1 MSYPKKLQE
10 MVDLFEHLPDEEKR
24 ESLVSYSMTTKSCEP
39 AEGEKFD
46 LEDVRKD
53 EECADTVGVFLKV
66 DEEGKSHFRM
76 TLGPQVQ
83 TLTKA
88 MTAILCK
95 GLEGTTPKAVMELE
109 SDFVPKI
116 VGAQLVRVR
125 SQTTYYILSR
135 MKGIC
140 KVWSD
145 RKRADGGG
153 SV

>member
-1 MSYPKKLQE
+1 MAYPEKLQE
-10 MVDLFEHLPDEEKR
+10 IVSLFEHLPEEEKR
-24 ESLVSYSMTTKSCEP
+24 ESLVSYSLTTKNYEP
-39 AEGEKFD
+39 KDGEKFD

-53 EECADTVGVFLKV
+53 EECADTVGVFLRV
-66 DEEGKSHFRM
+66 DGEGQSHFRM

-95 GLEGTTPKAVMELE
+95 GLDGVTPKAVMELE

-145 RKRADGGG
+145 RQRAATGGA
-153 SV
+153 

>member
-1 MSYPKKLQE
+1 VNYPQKLKE
-10 MVDLFEHLPDEEKR
+10 IVSLFEHLPEEEKR
-24 ESLVSYSMTTKSCEP
+24 ESLVSYSLTTKNYEP
-39 AEGEKFD
+39 KDGEKFD

-66 DEEGKSHFRM
+66 DGEGKSHFRM

-95 GLEGTTPKAVMELE
+95 GLDGVKPKAVMELE

-145 RKRADGGG
+145 RQRAASGG
-153 SV
+153 SS

>member
-1 MSYPKKLQE
+1 MAYPEKLQE
-10 MVDLFEHLPDEEKR
+10 IVALFEYLPEEEKR
-24 ESLVSYSMTTKSCEP
+24 ESLVSYSLTTKNYEP
-39 AEGEKFD
+39 KDGEKFD

-53 EECADTVGVFLKV
+53 EECADTVGVFLRV
-66 DEEGKSHFRM
+66 DGEGKSHFRM

-95 GLEGTTPKAVMELE
+95 GLDGVTPKAVMELE

-145 RKRADGGG
+145 RQRAASGG
-153 SV
+153 SS

>member
-10 MVDLFEHLPDEEKR
+10 MVELFEHLPDEEKR
-24 ESLVSYSMTTKSCEP
+24 ESLVSYSLTTKNFEP
-39 AEGEKFD
+39 KDGEKFD

-53 EECADTVGVFLKV
+53 EECADTVGVFLQV
-66 DEEGKSHFRM
+66 DAEGRGHFRM

-88 MTAILCK
+88 MAAILCK
-95 GLEGTTPKAVMELE
+95 GLEGVTPKAVMELA

-145 RKRADGGG
+145 RKRTN
-153 SV
+153 STLNS

>member
-10 MVDLFEHLPDEEKR
+10 MVELFEHLPDEEKR

-39 AEGEKFD
+39 VDGEKFD

-66 DEEGKSHFRM
+66 DGEGKSHFRM

-88 MTAILCK
+88 MAAILCK
-95 GLEGTTPKAVMELE
+95 GLDGVAPNAVMELA

-140 KVWSD
+140 KVWLD
-145 RKRADGGG
+145 RKRLIADR
-153 SV
+153 SN

>member
-1 MSYPKKLQE
+1 MEYPEKLQE
-10 MVDLFEHLPDEEKR
+10 IVQLFEHLPDEEKR
-24 ESLVSYSMTTKSCEP
+24 ESLVSYSLTTKNFEP
-39 AEGEKFD
+39 KDGEKFD

-53 EECADTVGVFLKV
+53 EECADTVGVFLQV
-66 DEEGKSHFRM
+66 DGEGRSHFRM

-88 MTAILCK
+88 MAAILCK
-95 GLEGTTPKAVMELE
+95 GLEGVTPNAVMELA

-145 RKRADGGG
+145 RKRA
-153 SV
+153 SSTSSS

>member
-66 DEEGKSHFRM
+66 DEEGRSHFRM
-76 TLGPQVQ
+76 TLGPPGADLNQ
-83 TLTKA
+83 
-88 MTAILCK
+88 
-95 GLEGTTPKAVMELE
+95 GDGG
-109 SDFVPKI
+109 DFVQGI
-116 VGAQLVRVR
+116 GGNDAESGHGVRE
-125 SQTTYYILSR
+125 
-135 MKGIC
+135 
-140 KVWSD
+140 
-145 RKRADGGG
+145 
-153 SV
+153 